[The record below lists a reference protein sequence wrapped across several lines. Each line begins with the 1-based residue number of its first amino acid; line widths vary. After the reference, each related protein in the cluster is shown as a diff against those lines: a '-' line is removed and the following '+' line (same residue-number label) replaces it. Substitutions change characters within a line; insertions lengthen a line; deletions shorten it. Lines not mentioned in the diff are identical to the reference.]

1 MLKKEADGS
10 EIKFQQMREDLEC
23 LIRKEKEKENDGF
36 RSAPEENRGK
46 FQRKVRR
53 GMERKGKC

>member
-1 MLKKEADGS
+1 MLKKEMDGD
-10 EIKFQQMREDLEC
+10 EIKFQQMREDLEY

-36 RSAPEENRGK
+36 RSTPEENRGK